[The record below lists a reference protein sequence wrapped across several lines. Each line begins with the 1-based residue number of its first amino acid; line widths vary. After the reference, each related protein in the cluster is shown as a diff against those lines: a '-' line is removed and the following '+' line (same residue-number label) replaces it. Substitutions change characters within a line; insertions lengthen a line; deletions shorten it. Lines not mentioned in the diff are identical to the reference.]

1 MKTKLY
7 RLLLCLIMAN
17 MLGSCTCSTSVAL
30 SDTCDFVA
38 VEQEDSR
45 YDVYRL
51 AGQYYLLCEV
61 TYICEFD
68 KLKYASL
75 LEAHDHFQDYYLPI
89 SVNRTSGP
97 ERYYARL
104 SPEAAKGLLGV
115 TVAPAPEGTPHCIP
129 EQDWD
134 AAAAE
139 KIASKVKLTQVWVLS
154 GDEACCWYDDDE
166 PRCCVYVPQYK
177 PWDYWVKMPL
187 CGLLLVGV
195 DVPCTVVGSIGVL
208 AGAVIGDAL
217 D

>member
-1 MKTKLY
+1 MMKKW
-7 RLLLCLIMAN
+7 LLVPGLMLCAVLS
-17 MLGSCTCSTSVAL
+17 SCVLSTSQAL

-38 VEQEDSR
+38 VEQKDSR

-61 TYICEFD
+61 TYMCEFD
-68 KLKYASL
+68 KLRYASV

-89 SVNRTSGP
+89 SANRTSGP

-139 KIASKVKLTQVWVLS
+139 KIAAKVKLTQVVVLS
-154 GDEACCWYDDDE
+154 GDEACWYDDDK
-166 PRCCVYVPQYK
+166 PRCCVFVPQYK
-177 PWDYWVKMPL
+177 PWDYWVKMPF
-187 CGLLLVGV
+187 CGILLLGV
-195 DVPCTVVGSIGVL
+195 DVPCTVVGSIGVF